1 MWRHQPAYM
10 CPFLCPPASNVVL
23 PACVQCHFFVPTC
36 QSKVEKLVGH
46 ARFTADKCVE
56 VEGQKYE
63 AKHILIA
70 TGGRPIIPDIPGER
84 GGAAVHVRKRE
95 RAVCERES
103 CV

>member
-1 MWRHQPAYM
+1 MA
-10 CPFLCPPASNVVL
+10 L
-23 PACVQCHFFVPTC
+23 PACVHVSFFVPTG

-84 GGAAVHVRKRE
+84 EGGATVRVRE
-95 RAVCERES
+95 RERCVCVRDSE
-103 CV
+103 